1 MRCYAEPN
9 GRVRPKENVGRCSA
23 IPKRCVECF
32 YIEVR
37 IPCISIE
44 VNGIRIATIS
54 LAELQVVD
62 VSVHGALEREQKAML
77 NAMGGI
83 TLMVLPV
90 I

>member
-1 MRCYAEPN
+1 
-9 GRVRPKENVGRCSA
+9 
-23 IPKRCVECF
+23 
-32 YIEVR
+32 
-37 IPCISIE
+37 